1 MKGLKSQ
8 PSAMDPAIH
17 YYGIDTDQRT
27 DAQQGLVPLDQREKR
42 EEEGEGGGGGEGG
55 HGQGRG

>member
-8 PSAMDPAIH
+8 PSAIY
-17 YYGIDTDQRT
+17 YYGIDTVQRT

-42 EEEGEGGGGGEGG
+42 EEEGEGGGGEGG